1 MPSLPPAPSVPW
13 NHRLAP
19 GFVASEVQ
27 RIIKKWQRR
36 VRRVDQQIKTL
47 EPEGAARGEVLF
59 SYIIDPFLLPAGR
72 PLPYSHT
79 HFWESWTMARTFAD
93 LGFRVDAVSW
103 VNQSF
108 EPTKDYDVVI
118 DVRQNLERWA
128 PRLPSATKV
137 LHADTAHFTFHN
149 PAQEARHKDL
159 KRRRGAA
166 LRDHKML
173 PENRAAELADCIT
186 LLGNDFTQGTY
197 AFAGKP
203 MFRIPISVPFEYPDL
218 EGKDFGAVRKRF
230 LWFGSGGLVHKGLD
244 LVLEAFAGLGE
255 DYHLTVCG
263 PIRREKDFERLYF
276 RELYQTP
283 NIHTYGWIDVGSD
296 AFLDLAR
303 RTCGLVYPSCSEG
316 GGGSVLTCMHAGL
329 IPIVNHEVS
338 VDLAPDRGVLLQD
351 ASVNGVRQAV
361 VELASRPVDRLD
373 ALSKQARAFARQ
385 RHTKDGFANA
395 YRHLAQALVS
405 GAWRRYEATSTAHE
419 VGPDGV

>member
-1 MPSLPPAPSVPW
+1 MASTSPLPSVPW
-13 NHRLAP
+13 SHRLAP
-19 GFVASEVQ
+19 SFLASEAQ
-27 RIIKKWQRR
+27 RIVKKWRR
-36 VRRVDQQIKTL
+36 RLRRVDQQVVTL
-47 EPEGAARGEVLF
+47 EPEGEVRGEVLF
-59 SYIIDPFLLPAGR
+59 SYIIDPFLVPAGR

-79 HFWESWTMARTFAD
+79 HFWESWTMARTFVD
-93 LGFRVDAVSW
+93 LGMRVDAVSW
-103 VNQSF
+103 INQSF
-108 EPTKDYDVVI
+108 EPTKDYDVVV
-118 DVRQNLERWA
+118 DVRMNLQRWA

-149 PAQEARHKDL
+149 PAQAARRKDL
-159 KRRRGAA
+159 ERRRGAA

-173 PENRAAELADCIT
+173 PENLAAEHADCIT

-197 AFAGKP
+197 AQAGKP

-218 EGKDFGAVRKRF
+218 DGKDIDGARRRF

-303 RTCGLVYPSCSEG
+303 RTCGLIYPSCSEG

-329 IPIVNHEVS
+329 IPVINHEVS
-338 VDLAPDRGVLLQD
+338 VDLAAERGLLLED
-351 ASVNGVRQAV
+351 VSVEGIRRAV
-361 VELASRPVDRLD
+361 VDLASRPTAQLE
-373 ALSKQARAFARQ
+373 SMSEQARAFARR
-385 RHTKDGFANA
+385 RHTKDGFAAA
-395 YRHLAQALVS
+395 YRRLAEALVS
-405 GAWRRYEATSTAHE
+405 GDWRHYEATPTAHE
-419 VGPDGV
+419 V